1 MLGRGRMRLYRADH
15 HTRPMSGSRMARLLV
30 IVPAVLFG
38 YLLAAGDSGFYQIW
52 RRGRQISALRREIDG
67 LEVESARLQEEAAL
81 LRNNLGAIERIARE
95 RYGMVKANESV
106 YMVYPH
112 PPQEKSKGRR

>member
-1 MLGRGRMRLYRADH
+1 MRLYRADH
-15 HTRPMSGSRMARLLV
+15 HLPSTSGRRMARFLV
-30 IVPAVLFG
+30 IIPAVFFG
-38 YLLAAGDSGFYQIW
+38 YLLAAGDSGFYQVW
-52 RRGRQISALRREIDG
+52 RRGHRISALRREIDD
-67 LEVESARLQEEAAL
+67 LEAESARLQKEAAL